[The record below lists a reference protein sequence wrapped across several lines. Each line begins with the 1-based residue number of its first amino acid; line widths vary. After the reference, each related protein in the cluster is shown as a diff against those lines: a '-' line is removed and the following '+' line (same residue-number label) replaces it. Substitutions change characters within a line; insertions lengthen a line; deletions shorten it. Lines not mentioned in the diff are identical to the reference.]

1 MSEIHD
7 LACRCYK
14 DKRVWI
20 MVSLVVFAGFV
31 SSVFIFELDIGS
43 NIIYAFLIFWGIILG
58 ALTFGMIEVIKH
70 MKSFCE
76 KTKSERDGVS
86 LIAIGFVSAI
96 VLIISL
102 VIADN
107 IQENY
112 NYWITTKA
120 IPYKEISVTE
130 IETSG
135 SCKIITTTTTKIRS
149 SKDLWN
155 ILSYSH
161 YESSSFDSEEKD
173 ITTKTIEDCIPE
185 IPTLGSGLPANSP
198 REIIRLNSNLPERML
213 TEDTWRKEITTLV
226 DTQIEADEI
235 LYQVET
241 MDQWNCDELWI
252 WRMDNPQ
259 EYPLNIHNSQRMIDL
274 GCQISDE
281 QRNEYYKKW
290 SEVD

>member
-1 MSEIHD
+1 LSEQIHN

-20 MVSLVVFAGFV
+20 MVSLVLFAGFA

-58 ALTFGMIEVIKH
+58 ALTIGMIEVIKH
-70 MKSFCE
+70 MKSFCSKI
-76 KTKSERDGVS
+76 KTERNGLS
-86 LIAIGFVSAI
+86 LIAIGFVSAV
-96 VLIISL
+96 VLIVSL

-112 NYWITTKA
+112 NYWITDKA

-130 IETSG
+130 IQTSD
-135 SCKIITTTTTKIRS
+135 CKIVTTTTTKTKS
-149 SKDLWN
+149 PKDLWEV
-155 ILSYSH
+155 LRYYH
-161 YESSSFDSEEKD
+161 YDGSGFDSEEKD
-173 ITTKTIEDCIPE
+173 IITKTVEDCIPV
-185 IPTLGSGLPANSP
+185 IPTIANSP
-198 REIIRLNSNLPERML
+198 REILRLNSNLPERML

-241 MDQWNCDELWI
+241 MDQWNCDELWV

>member
-20 MVSLVVFAGFV
+20 MVSLVVFAGFA

-58 ALTFGMIEVIKH
+58 ALTIGMIEVIKH

-76 KTKSERDGVS
+76 KPKSERDGVS
-86 LIAIGFVSAI
+86 LIAIGFVSGV

-112 NYWITTKA
+112 NYWITDKA

-130 IETSG
+130 VQRSD
-135 SCKIITTTTTKIRS
+135 CKIVTTTTTKTRTQ
-149 SKDLWN
+149 KDLWN
-155 ILSYSH
+155 ILSYRY

-185 IPTLGSGLPANSP
+185 IPTLANSP
-198 REIIRLNSNLPERML
+198 REILRLSSNLPERML
-213 TEDTWRKEITTLV
+213 TEDTWRSDITNLV
-226 DTQIEADEI
+226 DTQVEVDQM
-235 LYQVET
+235 LYIISI
-241 MDQWNCDELWI
+241 MDQWNCGELWN
-252 WRMDNPQ
+252 WRMDNNQ
-259 EYPLNIHNSQRMIDL
+259 DYPLNIHNSKRMIDL

-281 QRNEYYKKW
+281 QRNEYHKKW
-290 SEVD
+290 SP